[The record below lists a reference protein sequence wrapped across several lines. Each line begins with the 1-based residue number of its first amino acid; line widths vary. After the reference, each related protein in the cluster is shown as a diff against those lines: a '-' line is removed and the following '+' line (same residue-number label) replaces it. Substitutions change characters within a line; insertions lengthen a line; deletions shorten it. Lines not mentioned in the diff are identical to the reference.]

1 MDKLETIFLSARSG
15 ARSIS
20 DSKDL
25 TRPSKVNKLKD
36 LSAKVDRETKDW
48 RGSMH
53 YAEMIRQVE
62 NEMKLVQKR
71 PDDVV
76 AEMQRREI
84 RDHLRSLDPVL
95 QEAAYREAAIS
106 GNDLFLD
113 AIDTSPVPLRFATQ
127 ALIDKIRFQRL
138 ETQYPKQASRLHD
151 LQTAFQQADS
161 ALNSVRG
168 SLLKIGVEIRGVDPV
183 QELAAA

>member
-1 MDKLETIFLSARSG
+1 METIFLSAQSG

-25 TRPSKVNKLKD
+25 TRPGKVNKLKD
-36 LSAKVDRETKDW
+36 LSDKVDRETKDW
-48 RGSMH
+48 RASMH

-62 NEMKLVQKR
+62 KEMKPVQKR

-84 RDHLRSLDPVL
+84 RDHLRSLDPVE

-127 ALIDKIRFQRL
+127 ALIDKIRVQRL

-151 LQTAFQQADS
+151 LRTASQQADS

-168 SLLKIGVEIRGVDPV
+168 SLLKIGVEIVGVDPI
-183 QELAAA
+183 QELVAA